1 MLAKIQS
8 CAVVGLDAEPVQV
21 EVDISNG
28 LEKLTVVG
36 LPDAAVRESGER
48 VRSAIGNSGFFFPQ
62 ARLTVNLAPADL
74 RKEGPAYD
82 LPIALGV
89 MAASRQ
95 LLADLEDALIVGE
108 LGLDGEVRHVDG
120 VLPMA
125 AMAAERG
132 FKRLFVPV
140 GDAPEAALVEG
151 VTVYPIDSLAALVF
165 HLSGRKP
172 IPPHI
177 NDFAF
182 DDNDTGR
189 FLIDFRDVKG
199 QEHVKRALEIACAG
213 SHNVLLK
220 GPPGAGKT
228 LLARALPSILPRL
241 TLSEA
246 LEITR
251 IYSVAGELSNEG
263 PLIRSRPFRAP
274 HHTISNAGL
283 VGGGRW
289 PRPGEVSMAHRGV
302 LFLDELPE
310 FGSKNLETLRQP
322 LEDKIV
328 TISRAAGSLSFPAN
342 FMFVSAMNPCP
353 CGYFGDDRK
362 ECTCGLGMVQ
372 RYQSRISGPLMDR
385 IDIHADVMRVP
396 FEKLASLDGGETS
409 ATIRA
414 RVDAARKIQ
423 AARFAPVGK
432 PYVLVNGDM
441 GPAEV
446 QKFCDIDE
454 AGKNLMRMA
463 VRQMDLS
470 ARSYHRVLKLART
483 ISDLA
488 GEGQIAVQHLAEALQ
503 YRPRGLV

>member
-8 CAVVGLDAEPVQV
+8 CAVIGLDAQPVQV

-108 LGLDGEVRHVDG
+108 LGLDGDVRHVDG

-125 AMAAERG
+125 AMAQEKG

-151 VTVYPIDSLAALVF
+151 VTVYPIDSLAGLVF

-172 IPPHI
+172 IAPHV

-182 DDNDTGR
+182 DEAEPGR

-213 SHNVLLK
+213 SHN
-220 GPPGAGKT
+220 
-228 LLARALPSILPRL
+228 ALILC
-241 TLSEA
+241 A
-246 LEITR
+246 
-251 IYSVAGELSNEG
+251 
-263 PLIRSRPFRAP
+263 
-274 HHTISNAGL
+274 
-283 VGGGRW
+283 
-289 PRPGEVSMAHRGV
+289 
-302 LFLDELPE
+302 
-310 FGSKNLETLRQP
+310 
-322 LEDKIV
+322 
-328 TISRAAGSLSFPAN
+328 
-342 FMFVSAMNPCP
+342 
-353 CGYFGDDRK
+353 
-362 ECTCGLGMVQ
+362 
-372 RYQSRISGPLMDR
+372 
-385 IDIHADVMRVP
+385 
-396 FEKLASLDGGETS
+396 ETS
-409 ATIRA
+409 TKDR
-414 RVDAARKIQ
+414 R
-423 AARFAPVGK
+423 
-432 PYVLVNGDM
+432 N
-441 GPAEV
+441 
-446 QKFCDIDE
+446 
-454 AGKNLMRMA
+454 
-463 VRQMDLS
+463 
-470 ARSYHRVLKLART
+470 
-483 ISDLA
+483 
-488 GEGQIAVQHLAEALQ
+488 
-503 YRPRGLV
+503 